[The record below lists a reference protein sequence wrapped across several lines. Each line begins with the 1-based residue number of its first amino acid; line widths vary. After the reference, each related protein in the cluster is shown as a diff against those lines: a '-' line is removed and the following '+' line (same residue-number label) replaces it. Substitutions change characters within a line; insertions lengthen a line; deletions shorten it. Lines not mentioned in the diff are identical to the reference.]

1 MHRSARRLAILAP
14 FAVTVIAA
22 TAHAQPALPPDVRG
36 GKDHPLVGRYEGSRL
51 GDYELKDFDRKSLLN
66 QTMTGATRYKV
77 DPTNTVSREGR
88 VIQMA
93 YQAPTGRSSL
103 EVFRNQVARVT
114 ANGFRTVFTCEV
126 ATCVDDAK
134 QARYMS
140 LSWSESGEPK
150 IGADRNIRYALLER
164 NQGGALTTVSIR
176 TAEHGAPNVGPRSV
190 VVVVE
195 AKSMQTD
202 KMVLVDATAMQSAI
216 ASTGRIA
223 LYGILFDTDKA
234 EIKPESKPTLD
245 EIAKFLRA
253 NPAIA
258 LVVAGHTDA
267 QGAFDYN
274 VALSTRRAAAVVA
287 ALVQQHGIAA
297 SRLTPFGAGMA
308 APISS
313 NDDDSGRSKNRRVE
327 LVKR

>member
-1 MHRSARRLAILAP
+1 MHRSARRLGL
-14 FAVTVIAA
+14 FALFAASSIATSA
-22 TAHAQPALPPDVRG
+22 NAQPALPPDAPG
-36 GKDHPLVGRYEGSRL
+36 SKDHPLVGRYEGSRISA
-51 GDYELKDFDRKSLLN
+51 YQQRDFARKTLLS
-66 QTMTGATRYKV
+66 QTMTGGSRYKLA
-77 DPTNTVSREGR
+77 PANTTTREGR
-88 VIQMA
+88 VTELA

-103 EVFRNQVARVT
+103 EVFRNQVTRLT

-126 ATCVDDAK
+126 AACVDDAK

-164 NQGGALTTVSIR
+164 TQGGALTTVSVR

-195 AKSMQTD
+195 AKSMDTD
-202 KMVLVDATAMQSAI
+202 KMVFVDAAAMQSAMA
-216 ASTGRIA
+216 ASGRIA

-234 EIKPESKPTLD
+234 EIKPESKATLE

-253 NPAIA
+253 NPAMA

-274 VALSTRRAAAVVA
+274 VTLSSRRATAVVA

-297 SRLTPFGAGMA
+297 PRLTPFGAGMA
-308 APISS
+308 APVAS
-313 NDDDSGRSKNRRVE
+313 NDDDAGRSKNRRVE